1 MEFIASNI
9 TKILGTLQTLVA
21 AVLGAAATGQI
32 PALIAPDSTG
42 MQLLILANIL
52 LGAAT
57 TGVGFNNSTKEK
69 VAAAMETAI
78 KATPG
83 APNA

>member
-1 MEFIASNI
+1 MNFIVDNI

-21 AVLGAAATGQI
+21 AMLGAAATDQI
-32 PALIAPDSTG
+32 PDLIASNSRG
-42 MQLLILANIL
+42 MQILILANIL

-57 TGVGFNNSTKEK
+57 TGVGFNNSAKAK

-78 KATPG
+78 KAQP
-83 APNA
+83 PKE